1 MPNILESL
9 YHGSLFPGEDMI
21 SKDPHYR
28 PLNKQITESLE
39 AWRQKLSSDEFEELE
54 SLLELYSQV
63 QGMDMT
69 AAFVSGFKAGTMMMI
84 EVLADEHHV

>member
-1 MPNILESL
+1 MPNIIESL
-9 YHGSLFPGEDMI
+9 YHGSLFPEEDII

-39 AWRQKLSSDEFEELE
+39 TWKQKLSAGEFEELE

-63 QGMDMT
+63 QGLEMT
-69 AAFVSGFKAGTMMMI
+69 AAFVSGFKAGMAMMI
-84 EVLADEHHV
+84 EVLVDA